1 MQPATFFPLTLKVT
15 LPATVVVAVIVFI
28 WRKTSD
34 PAATEIDAETLA
46 LEIVIVVAV
55 EVSAK

>member
-15 LPATVVVAVIVFI
+15 LPATVEVAVMVLI
-28 WRKTSD
+28 WRKTSE
-34 PAATEIDAETLA
+34 PAATEIDAETSG